1 MDIFTIIE
9 DNTFFIIVFS
19 YSRSIFYY
27 LGMTFD
33 GDRENIL
40 SALTEEARN
49 EIIQYKKQKRAYVGP
64 DGSIRYSVNYD
75 TVKFVCHNLSDVPNE

>member
-1 MDIFTIIE
+1 MYSLDVYVLYYRKV
-9 DNTFFIIVFS
+9 IVK
-19 YSRSIFYY
+19 
-27 LGMTFD
+27 FD

-75 TVKFVCHNLSDVPNE
+75 TVKFVCHNLSDVPSK

>member
-1 MDIFTIIE
+1 MKYLRYFSRIYE
-9 DNTFFIIVFS
+9 TFWLYSSFS
-19 YSRSIFYY
+19 TWSP
-27 LGMTFD
+27 FD

-75 TVKFVCHNLSDVPNE
+75 TVKFVCHNLSDVPSE

>member
-1 MDIFTIIE
+1 
-9 DNTFFIIVFS
+9 
-19 YSRSIFYY
+19 
-27 LGMTFD
+27 MTFD

-49 EIIQYKKQKRAYVGP
+49 EIIQYKKQNRAYVGP

>member
-1 MDIFTIIE
+1 MF
-9 DNTFFIIVFS
+9 
-19 YSRSIFYY
+19 IFYIIY
-27 LGMTFD
+27 WSPFD